1 MNTTEE
7 IYNKIHSQ
15 YPIDY
20 RVNEIIA
27 FAYPFRKIKA
37 RVTSNKQPEA
47 SLQQIYSVIVKA
59 VEMGMQSEQELCQF
73 LGISKD
79 DFLVREFYF
88 LREKGYLDL
97 VSDKW
102 LVTSAGKEFTQDNSV
117 LMVLQQEDFEFY
129 IDGITGE
136 VRTFH
141 EPLMSKEEKKL
152 PFSIENYAF
161 KTPALI
167 EDRGEKIADLYKEE
181 NQNAAYIIDIDKENL
196 LFDKV
201 FYQDYWLIEY
211 IPFSEKST
219 EKEPF
224 VEIRSMKSPF
234 HKEKELSQQLQAHYP
249 SIVYDLTDSERN
261 EIAEIPT
268 LVSHKVAQVSEE
280 AELENLSIWQTQQ
293 KFKEALE
300 TTQKAILIESPWI
313 KRATQTY
320 LPQMEKLLK
329 AGKSIVIIYGIEEK
343 DEHDITTL
351 RKVEAL
357 QKKFPDKM
365 KLIHLPTYAD
375 KPTKMKGTHRKLL
388 IKDTEYYISGS
399 FNFLSFNKKEGE
411 SVANEESHLIR
422 KKVKD
427 KLQTVLKE
435 YNLANIV
442 NIGIFGG

>member
-141 EPLMSKEEKKL
+141 EPLC
-152 PFSIENYAF
+152 
-161 KTPALI
+161 
-167 EDRGEKIADLYKEE
+167 
-181 NQNAAYIIDIDKENL
+181 
-196 LFDKV
+196 
-201 FYQDYWLIEY
+201 
-211 IPFSEKST
+211 
-219 EKEPF
+219 
-224 VEIRSMKSPF
+224 
-234 HKEKELSQQLQAHYP
+234 
-249 SIVYDLTDSERN
+249 
-261 EIAEIPT
+261 
-268 LVSHKVAQVSEE
+268 
-280 AELENLSIWQTQQ
+280 
-293 KFKEALE
+293 
-300 TTQKAILIESPWI
+300 
-313 KRATQTY
+313 
-320 LPQMEKLLK
+320 
-329 AGKSIVIIYGIEEK
+329 
-343 DEHDITTL
+343 
-351 RKVEAL
+351 
-357 QKKFPDKM
+357 QKKKRNC
-365 KLIHLPTYAD
+365 L
-375 KPTKMKGTHRKLL
+375 
-388 IKDTEYYISGS
+388 
-399 FNFLSFNKKEGE
+399 FL
-411 SVANEESHLIR
+411 
-422 KKVKD
+422 
-427 KLQTVLKE
+427 
-435 YNLANIV
+435 
-442 NIGIFGG
+442 